1 MLLKTNPVLQKKEH
15 LREDDTYLVHLITL
29 VRVFLSFVYERTMY
43 VWDKIST
50 MFIKFVAYS
59 SAYYEV
65 LFTLDIQLCTSGM
78 QFFPAL
84 IAEIDNLNL
93 IEARD

>member
-1 MLLKTNPVLQKKEH
+1 
-15 LREDDTYLVHLITL
+15 
-29 VRVFLSFVYERTMY
+29 MY

-50 MFIKFVAYS
+50 MYIYQVCVAYS